1 MAHTLTH
8 EQQEVLRMHAEAVAS
23 FGRRVRAVGAGQWD
37 APTPCTEWTVRDLVN
52 HLTVEQLWVPPLM
65 EGATVEEV
73 GDRFDGDRLGDD
85 PVGAWRSAATAARE
99 AFTRHG
105 ALDAT
110 VHLSSG
116 DTRAVEYCSQMAMD
130 AAVHTWDLARATG
143 GDTRL
148 APELVAFARREV
160 EPYADELAASGL
172 FAPPVKVS
180 DDADGQTRLLA
191 LLGRRA

>member
-1 MAHTLTH
+1 MAHTLTD
-8 EQQEVLRMHAEAVAS
+8 EQEEVLRMHAEALAS
-23 FGRRVRAVGAGQWD
+23 FGRRVRAVGANQWK
-37 APTPCTEWTVRDLVN
+37 APTPCTRWTVRDLVN

-65 EGATVEEV
+65 EGATLAEV
-73 GDRFDGDRLGDD
+73 GDRFDGDQLGDD
-85 PVGAWRSAATAARE
+85 PVGTWRRAATAARD
-99 AFTRHG
+99 AVIRHG

-110 VHLSSG
+110 VHLSAG
-116 DTRAVEYCSQMAMD
+116 DTPAVEYCSQLTTD

-160 EPYADELAASGL
+160 EPYADQLSAGGL
-172 FAPPVKVS
+172 FAPPVEVP
-180 DDADGQTRLLA
+180 DDADEQTRLLA